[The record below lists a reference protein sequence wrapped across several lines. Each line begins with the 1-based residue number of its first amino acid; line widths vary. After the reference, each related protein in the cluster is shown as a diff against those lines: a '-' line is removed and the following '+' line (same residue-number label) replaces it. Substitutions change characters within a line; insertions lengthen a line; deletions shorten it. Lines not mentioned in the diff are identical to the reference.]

1 MCVCVVGVNSIQVE
15 YSEKYLKADYIRENK
30 ITSLKILNEG
40 EMETG
45 QFGQKLCLRV
55 LTNDG
60 IKFKWTLN
68 ATNKDNLIKLFGRE
82 TTDWTGKEV
91 KIGTKI
97 QDNGKLGIFLTAEQF

>member
-1 MCVCVVGVNSIQVE
+1 MCVCCGGEMRKMQVE

-45 QFGQKLCLRV
+45 QYGQKLCLRV
-55 LTNDG
+55 LTNG

-82 TTDWTGKEV
+82 TTEWTGKEV